1 MNGKSMTLTFLKQNH
16 VRTDWKVDLEGVP
29 FTTFIGEM
37 AAELSQYG
45 ISLQQAVND
54 NVTININS
62 YGDLLNSIRISSP
75 QDGFISL
82 CVGHII
88 GASANLD
95 LQEDIRKAVK
105 RVAFA
110 PETVPPED
118 HNRKVCHNCGCGC

>member
-16 VRTDWKVDLEGVP
+16 VRTDWKVDLEGVA

-37 AAELSQYG
+37 SAELSQYG
-45 ISLQQAVND
+45 IRLQLAAND
-54 NVTININS
+54 NITININS

-105 RVAFA
+105 RIAFA

>member
-16 VRTDWKVDLEGVP
+16 VRTDWKVDLEGVA

-45 ISLQQAVND
+45 IRLQQAAND
-54 NVTININS
+54 NITIHINS

>member
-16 VRTDWKVDLEGVP
+16 VRTDWKVDLEGVA

-37 AAELSQYG
+37 SAELSQYG
-45 ISLQQAVND
+45 IRLQLAAND
-54 NVTININS
+54 NITININS

>member
-1 MNGKSMTLTFLKQNH
+1 MNGKSMTLTFLKQHH
-16 VRTDWKVDLEGVP
+16 VRTDWKVDLEGVA

-37 AAELSQYG
+37 SAELSQYG
-45 ISLQQAVND
+45 IRLQLAAND
-54 NVTININS
+54 NITININS

-105 RVAFA
+105 RIAFA